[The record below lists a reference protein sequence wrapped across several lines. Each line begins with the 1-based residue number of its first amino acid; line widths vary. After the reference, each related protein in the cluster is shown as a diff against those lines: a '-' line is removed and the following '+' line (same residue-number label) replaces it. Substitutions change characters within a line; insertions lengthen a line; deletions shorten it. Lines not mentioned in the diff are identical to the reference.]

1 MKCDEVQPLQGSYLD
16 SELDAR
22 TTLEVQE
29 HLKSCQECARLFV
42 EEQRFDAWMTSGLKQ
57 GQRSASLWEVVERAV
72 AQPAR
77 VPKPQQSSP
86 GSALHDQWTGL
97 IAALAAQLRVV
108 CRQTPRAWSGIA
120 VAWLLI
126 LFLNLET
133 RDSETTPVA
142 RAEAPSTSEMRFA
155 LKQKQLLVAELSI
168 AAETSSPVKVK
179 TPMPRPRSQRQE
191 SNLKT

>member
-1 MKCDEVQPLQGSYLD
+1 MKCDEVQPLQGAYVD

-29 HLKSCQECARLFV
+29 HLKSCHECARLFV
-42 EEQRFDAWMTSGLKQ
+42 EEQQFEAWMTSGLKQ
-57 GQRSASLWEVVERAV
+57 GQRSVWLWEELERAV

-86 GSALHDQWTGL
+86 GSALHDPWTALLG
-97 IAALAAQLRVV
+97 ALATQLRVV
-108 CRQTPRAWSGIA
+108 WSQTPHAWAGIA

-126 LFLNLET
+126 LFMNLAT
-133 RDSETTPVA
+133 RNAEQMPVA
-142 RAEAPSTSEMRFA
+142 QQAGPSTSEMRFA
-155 LKQKQLLVAELSI
+155 LKQKQLLMAEL
-168 AAETSSPVKVK
+168 AVLAETASQSKGK
-179 TPMPRPRSQRQE
+179 SAMPRPRSQRPE

>member
-1 MKCDEVQPLQGSYLD
+1 MKCDEVQSLQGSYLD

-29 HLKSCQECARLFV
+29 HLKSCHECARLFV
-42 EEQRFDAWMTSGLKQ
+42 EEQRFEAWMTSELKQ
-57 GQRSASLWEVVERAV
+57 GQRSASLWEEVERPL

-77 VPKPQQSSP
+77 VPKPPQSSP
-86 GSALHDQWTGL
+86 GSALHDQWPGVL
-97 IAALAAQLRVV
+97 EAVAAQLRIVW
-108 CRQTPRAWSGIA
+108 RQTPRTWSGIA
-120 VAWLLI
+120 VAWLLV

-133 RDSETTPVA
+133 RDSETMPVA
-142 RAEAPSTSEMRFA
+142 QAAAPSTSEMRFA

-179 TPMPRPRSQRQE
+179 SSMARPRSQRQE
-191 SNLKT
+191 SNFKT